1 MGEENYLKESINE
14 QIKECKDVELLYL
27 IRSLLGNK
35 ERVE

>member
-1 MGEENYLKESINE
+1 MSEESYLKEGIYE
-14 QIKECKDVELLYL
+14 QIKECKDIELLYL